1 MSDIKRMLWT
11 QRPLYISIT
20 YFITYKVLSFLV
32 MVCKRHKITYFQTI
46 NVTQKL
52 FGVHM
57 ETNYVY
63 LLSDE
68 LYFSLINLIEKH
80 DVQKL

>member
-1 MSDIKRMLWT
+1 
-11 QRPLYISIT
+11 
-20 YFITYKVLSFLV
+20 

-57 ETNYVY
+57 ETTYVY

-68 LYFSLINLIEKH
+68 LCFSLINLIEKH
-80 DVQKL
+80 DVQEL